1 MIRPSTGPLPHDP
14 RRRLRLISY
23 NIQAGASTARYR
35 EYLTGSW
42 QHVLP
47 HPNKRRNLNA
57 VAELVTAFDIVA
69 LQEADGG
76 SLRSGFNNQVQYLA
90 ELAQFPW
97 WSHQANRNVAAL
109 AASSNGLLS
118 RVEPSEV
125 VDHKLP
131 GAIPGR
137 GALAVRYGTPRQGL
151 LVVIAHLALTRNA
164 RRKQCHYL
172 AELIGEISANLAG
185 RAQRGGV
192 ALHTALTPPLIVSGD
207 RDRLKQALLNL
218 LDNALRATP
227 PGGRIAVTARP
238 AERGVVIDV
247 VDSGPGIPPDLREA
261 VWERGIRGADGGSGL
276 GLAIVR
282 TIVEAH
288 GGSAILLP
296 AAAGAHFQLTVPGE

>member
-1 MIRPSTGPLPHDP
+1 MTRTSTIELPNDS
-14 RRRLRLISY
+14 RRRLRLLSY

-47 HPNKRRNLNA
+47 HPNKRRNLGA
-57 VAELVTAFDIVA
+57 VAELVTGFDIVA

-76 SLRSGFNNQVQYLA
+76 SLRSGFSNQVQYLA
-90 ELAQFPW
+90 ELARFPW

-118 RVEPSEV
+118 RVEPAEV

-137 GALAVRYGTPRQGL
+137 GALAVHYGTPRQGL

-172 AELIGEISANLAG
+172 AELIGDRPYAVLMGDLNCVAGDSELRYVFQHTRLLPPALSLETYPSWRPRRAIDHILATDG
-185 RAQRGGV
+185 LDSIAYEVPLLRVSDHLPV
-192 ALHTALTPPLIVSGD
+192 ALTVALPDGC
-207 RDRLKQALLNL
+207 RL
-218 LDNALRATP
+218 D
-227 PGGRIAVTARP
+227 
-238 AERGVVIDV
+238 
-247 VDSGPGIPPDLREA
+247 
-261 VWERGIRGADGGSGL
+261 
-276 GLAIVR
+276 
-282 TIVEAH
+282 
-288 GGSAILLP
+288 
-296 AAAGAHFQLTVPGE
+296 